1 MRVPSI
7 LVFRWV
13 EIPNPERAHAKLLAF
28 RENDDI
34 GTIYI
39 GNAPYH
45 KDLAEHITDYA
56 EDQVLFAAGDLDR
69 ATGMTSWKS
78 SGFSFETP
86 EEFREHIEEFI
97 RDHRKD
103 IEDLWAR

>member
-28 RENDDI
+28 REDDDI

-45 KDLAEHITDYA
+45 KDLAEHITEYA
-56 EDQVLFAAGDLDR
+56 ENQILFAAGDLDKS
-69 ATGMTSWKS
+69 GMMTSWKS
-78 SGFSFETP
+78 SGFAFETP
-86 EEFREHIEEFI
+86 EELRVHIEEFLGE
-97 RDHRKD
+97 HRKD
-103 IEDLWAR
+103 IEDLWAH